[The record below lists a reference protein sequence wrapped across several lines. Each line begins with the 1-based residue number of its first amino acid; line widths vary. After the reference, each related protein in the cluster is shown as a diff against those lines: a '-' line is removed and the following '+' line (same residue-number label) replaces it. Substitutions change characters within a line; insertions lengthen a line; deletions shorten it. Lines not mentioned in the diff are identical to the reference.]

1 MKKDFGVKTWLY
13 PMPVLMIA
21 TYNED
26 GTPNVMNAAWGG
38 TGGEETLAICID
50 NTHKTWANLE
60 KRKAYTVSV
69 GTAAQVK
76 ACDAL
81 GCVSGNKVADTVAR
95 SGFHMTK
102 APHVDAPT
110 IDELPLVFE
119 CELVSM
125 DPDTCLVIGK
135 VVNVACDES
144 ALTDGQ
150 PDAEKIG
157 PISYDPVAHVY
168 RPLASPLAP
177 AFKVGLEL

>member
-1 MKKDFGVKTWLY
+1 
-13 PMPVLMIA
+13 
-21 TYNED
+21 
-26 GTPNVMNAAWGG
+26 
-38 TGGEETLAICID
+38 
-50 NTHKTWANLE
+50 
-60 KRKAYTVSV
+60 
-69 GTAAQVK
+69 
-76 ACDAL
+76 
-81 GCVSGNKVADTVAR
+81 
-95 SGFHMTK
+95 MTK

-119 CELVSM
+119 CELGSM